1 METSDQK
8 SFWKEIG
15 KIGIGQER
23 KKEIPCE
30 VKLING
36 EVSSKLDDVLEVW
49 KTGFEN
55 LLNCNNNQ
63 SDFPDMPQER
73 ENYYNFDADIS
84 ITELKLAIK
93 SLKCNKAVGIDDLP
107 APCESFKM

>member
-1 METSDQK
+1 MVLP
-8 SFWKEIG
+8 
-15 KIGIGQER
+15 R
-23 KKEIPCE
+23 
-30 VKLING
+30 VYNG

-73 ENYYNFDADIS
+73 KNYYNFDVDIS
-84 ITELKLAIK
+84 ITELKLAKKNEKIGVLNVIK
-93 SLKCNKAVGIDDLP
+93 L
-107 APCESFKM
+107 